1 MPAFH
6 PLISSNRVSMNPIR
20 TWLCMLAVLAPA
32 FAQGGIVITGTR
44 VIYPGEE
51 REITVQMT
59 NNGDMPALAQAWIDQ
74 SPNIE
79 NVAKARSPFLLTP
92 PVSRVNPGKGQSL
105 RIRLI
110 EQGLPQ
116 DRESLFWLNVLEL
129 PPKPAAGSASNKL
142 QMAFSSRLKLF
153 YRPSGLGTLE
163 SGINDLQWRIQG
175 SELVCD
181 NPGRFHITFVG
192 IRLDGQ
198 DVPLER
204 GSAMVAPKETLRVSL
219 KGLRP
224 ASGNAPVEFR
234 IINDFGA
241 DADHSARL
249 TP

>member
-1 MPAFH
+1 MPAF
-6 PLISSNRVSMNPIR
+6 PPFISSHRVTMNPIR
-20 TWLCMLAVLAPA
+20 TWLCMLAMLAPA

-59 NNGDMPALAQAWIDQ
+59 NNGELPALAQAWIDQ

-79 NVAKARSPFLLTP
+79 SVATARSPFLLTP

-105 RIRLI
+105 RIRLL

-142 QMAFSSRLKLF
+142 QVAFSSRLKLF
-153 YRPSGLGTLE
+153 YRPKGLGSLE
-163 SGINDLQWRIQG
+163 SGIGTLQWMVRDG
-175 SELVCD
+175 ELVCS
-181 NPGRFHITFVG
+181 NPGPFHITFVG

-198 DVPLER
+198 NIPLDN
-204 GSAMVAPKETLRVSL
+204 GSAMVAPKETLRLPL
-219 KGLRP
+219 KGLHQ
-224 ASGNAPVEFR
+224 ASGKAPVEFR

-241 DADHSARL
+241 SADHDALL